1 MPATILDGRK
11 LSAEIRQELAERVA
25 ALDARGIT
33 PTLAGVLVG
42 EDAGSASYVRLKE
55 KGCNEVGVRPEMVR
69 LPADYTQKDLLT
81 RVRELSERDDVH
93 GIFVQLPLPP
103 QFDENAIL
111 DAVAPEKD
119 VDGFHPVSVGRSWLG
134 QEAFVP
140 ATPSGIMQMLRRYEC
155 INLKNKHAVVV
166 GVDNLVG
173 KPIASLL
180 SQETIGANVTL
191 CHPDT
196 PALADIT
203 RQADVLVVSVNRP
216 SFITAD
222 MVKEGVIVFDFGAN
236 YVDDPSAKN
245 GYKLVGDID
254 FEPVSQVAE
263 AITPVPGG
271 LGPMTVT
278 MLLAHTVQAAEHLA
292 ASA

>member
-1 MPATILDGRK
+1 MSATVLDGRK
-11 LSAEIRQELAERVA
+11 LSAEIRAELVERVA
-25 ALDARGIT
+25 SLVARGIT

-55 KGCNEVGVRPEMVR
+55 KGCNEVGVKPEMVR
-69 LPADYTQKDLLT
+69 LPQDYTQKDLLT
-81 RVRELSERDDVH
+81 RVRQLSALNDVH
-93 GIFVQLPLPP
+93 GIFIQLPLPP

-119 VDGFHPVSVGRSWLG
+119 VDGFHAVSVGRSWLG
-134 QEAFVP
+134 REAFVP
-140 ATPSGIMQMLRRYEC
+140 ATPAGIMRMLQRYGYTD
-155 INLKNKHAVVV
+155 LRHKHAVVV

-180 SQETIGANVTL
+180 AQESVGANVTL

-196 PALADIT
+196 PNLVDLTHQADI
-203 RQADVLVVSVNRP
+203 LVVSVNRP
-216 SFITAD
+216 AFIKAD
-222 MVKEGVIVFDFGAN
+222 MVKDGVIAFDFGAN
-236 YVDDPSAKN
+236 YVDDPSASN
-245 GYKLVGDID
+245 GYRLVGDID
-254 FEPVSQVAE
+254 FEPVSQRAE

-278 MLLAHTVQAAEHLA
+278 MLLYHTVQAAERL
-292 ASA
+292 SSRV

>member
-1 MPATILDGRK
+1 MPAIVLDGRK
-11 LSAEIRQELAERVA
+11 LSSEIRQELAERVA
-25 ALDARGIT
+25 ALTARGVT

-55 KGCNEVGVRPEMVR
+55 KGCSDVGVRPEMLR

-81 RVRELSERDDVH
+81 RVRELSEREDVH
-93 GIFVQLPLPP
+93 GIFVQLPLPQ

-111 DAVAPEKD
+111 DAVPPEKD

-134 QEAFVP
+134 QQAFVP
-140 ATPSGIMQMLRRYEC
+140 ATPSGIMQILQRYGYTDLRD
-155 INLKNKHAVVV
+155 KHAVVV

-180 SQETIGANVTL
+180 AQDSVGANVTL

-203 RQADVLVVSVNRP
+203 RQAHVLVVSVNRP
-216 SFITAD
+216 AFITAD
-222 MVKEGVIVFDFGAN
+222 MVKDGVIAFDFGAN

-245 GYKLVGDID
+245 GYRLVGDID
-254 FEPVSQVAE
+254 FEPVSQRAA

-278 MLLAHTVQAAEHLA
+278 MLLAHTVQAAERLSA
-292 ASA
+292 AA

>member
-1 MPATILDGRK
+1 MPGTVLDGRK
-11 LSAEIRQELAERVA
+11 LSSEIRQELAERVA
-25 ALDARGIT
+25 ALAERGVT

-69 LPADYTQKDLLT
+69 LAQDYTQKDLLT
-81 RVRELSERDDVH
+81 RVRELSNRKDVH

-103 QFDENAIL
+103 QFEENAIL

-119 VDGFHPVSVGRSWLG
+119 VDGFHSISVGRSWLG

-140 ATPSGIMQMLRRYEC
+140 ATPSGIMQMLRRYGYTD
-155 INLKNKHAVVV
+155 LRDKHAVIV

-180 SQETIGANVTL
+180 AQDDIGANVTL

-196 PALADIT
+196 SELADIT

-216 SFITAD
+216 AFITAD
-222 MVKEGVIVFDFGAN
+222 MVKDGVIAFDFGAN

-245 GYKLVGDID
+245 GYRLVGDID
-254 FEPVSQVAE
+254 FEPVSQRAE

-278 MLLAHTVQAAEHLA
+278 MLLAHTVQAAERL
-292 ASA
+292 